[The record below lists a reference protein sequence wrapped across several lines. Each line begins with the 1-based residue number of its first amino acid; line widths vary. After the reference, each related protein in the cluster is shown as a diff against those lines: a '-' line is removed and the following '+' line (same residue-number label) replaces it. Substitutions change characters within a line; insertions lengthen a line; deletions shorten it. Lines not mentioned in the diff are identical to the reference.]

1 MGKTSK
7 EIKVN
12 NVAAVRRAV
21 GDIVKKGT
29 KCVGN
34 NMMRFVTN
42 NGQEWKARNGVRA
55 NSLNTM
61 ELKVYGPEGV
71 TFSSLKGF
79 DKWINSGALLPS
91 EQKGKK
97 GKTVNKASK
106 KPIVVNIDND
116 DEDDFNEEQG
126 GEEDEGEEEAD
137 EEADDE
143 DDVEEDDVAK
153 EKEREGDPADSDEED
168 WENAEWGEAMSDGEG
183 ERDAIDRLGPSTP
196 DTPGAGSDGN
206 VASKHSSF
214 LNSKYSRLPAA
225 NGKSAS
231 ASAKR
236 AKTRETTTSQNDTN
250 DAWMTTISKFLT
262 TFETHSKN
270 EVTMQAVE
278 EKIKYHSGELRKA
291 EKELANLKK
300 VTDETRK
307 VSIEFRALAPSAQEV
322 FSHSFLFMCPSG
334 DTNCLC
340 IGFEHV
346 FHQGVI
352 RWTPHR
358 TFTCSL
364 ALSCLNVYTSNSL
377 FRFRLGGQCLCR
389 AVGND

>member
-7 EIKVN
+7 EINVN
-12 NVAAVRRAV
+12 NVAAVRTAV

-34 NMMRFVTN
+34 NMMRFVTSK
-42 NGQEWKARNGVRA
+42 GQEWKVRNGVRA

-79 DKWINSGALLPS
+79 DKWIKSGALLPS
-91 EQKGKK
+91 EQRGKK
-97 GKTVNKASK
+97 GKTANKASN
-106 KPIVVNIDND
+106 KPIIVNIDND
-116 DEDDFNEEQG
+116 DADDYNEEQE
-126 GEEDEGEEEAD
+126 GEEDEGEDEAEDEAD
-137 EEADDE
+137 DEAKDE

-153 EKEREGDPADSDEED
+153 EKEREDDPAYSDEED

-183 ERDAIDRLGPSTP
+183 ERDSIDRLGPSTP
-196 DTPGAGSDGN
+196 DTPGAGGDGN
-206 VASKHSSF
+206 VASKHRSL
-214 LNSKYSRLPAA
+214 LNSRLPAA

-262 TFETHSKN
+262 TFETHAKN

-291 EKELANLKK
+291 ENELANLKK
-300 VTDETRK
+300 VTDKTRK
-307 VSIEFRALAPSAQEV
+307 VSIEFRALALSLQEV

-352 RWTPHR
+352 PLTQPSD
-358 TFTCSL
+358 SL
-364 ALSCLNVYTSNSL
+364 KP
-377 FRFRLGGQCLCR
+377 
-389 AVGND
+389 